1 MAHIPWTIPP
11 CRFLVSLTVCSPR
24 SPVIPE
30 ASLSPHMTSEERA
43 NSPRGIWFISSQT
56 GVQTTLP
63 GSRLELPTTLWG
75 QQHPAFLS
83 GSQAPAL
90 APWLWPLAGLSRFH
104 REASLV
110 AQWVKNAMQETQA
123 RPLGQESPLEKGV
136 ATHSSILAWRSPWT
150 EEPGGLQSMGSHRVR
165 HDWSDWA
172 QEAWRLPCGPAKAAS
187 GPLLQRARPPMKTSL
202 WRLLYFRRHPVMRKW
217 PRPYEWF
224 FMKMKIEYI
233 WLQKWYGGVAD
244 ISREEYFKAVP
255 RKAWWRERKVL
266 SFYAG
271 NLLRS
276 AAGQRLT
283 AVSLWKGSQQ
293 ACHPDSEQDESRLPG
308 TPVLAGEWSGRLQ
321 TPRSHRD
328 SS

>member
-1 MAHIPWTIPP
+1 MAHIPWMIPP
-11 CRFLVSLTVCSPR
+11 CRFLGSLTICSPH
-24 SPVIPE
+24 SPVIPT

-43 NSPRGIWFISSQT
+43 NSPRGILVYQQPNWGSSHIAWLQT
-56 GVQTTLP
+56 WAAHHPLGTAASCPPFGVPGPSP
-63 GSRLELPTTLWG
+63 GSL
-75 QQHPAFLS
+75 
-83 GSQAPAL
+83 AL
-90 APWLWPLAGLSRFH
+90 ASGWLEQVSQRGFPRSPVGKECNAGDAGSTLGSGKSPGEGSGNPLQYSC
-104 REASLV
+104 
-110 AQWVKNAMQETQA
+110 
-123 RPLGQESPLEKGV
+123 LEKPMDRG
-136 ATHSSILAWRSPWT
+136 ACHR
-150 EEPGGLQSMGSHRVR
+150 LQSMGSHRVR

-187 GPLLQRARPPMKTSL
+187 GPLLQRARPPMKTL

-224 FMKMKIEYI
+224 FMKMKIEHI
-233 WLQKWYGGVAD
+233 WLQKWYGGAAD
-244 ISREEYFKAVP
+244 ISREEYFRAVP

-293 ACHPDSEQDESRLPG
+293 ACHPDSEQDESRSPG

-321 TPRSHRD
+321 IPRSHRD